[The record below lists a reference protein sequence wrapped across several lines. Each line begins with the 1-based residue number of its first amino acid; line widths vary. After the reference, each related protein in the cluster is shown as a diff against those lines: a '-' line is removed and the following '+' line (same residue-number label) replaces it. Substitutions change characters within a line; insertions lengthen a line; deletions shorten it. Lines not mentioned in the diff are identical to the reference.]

1 MQHDPTNNPRALQAI
16 YHAGGH
22 FVLCLEDKRPVW
34 RSWQK
39 LRPGLDVVLAHEGPL
54 GLKPWSISTT
64 ALDVDTGNP
73 GELIEA
79 WPPMAVLDSRRSNGK
94 HLYYSD
100 TEGRGNGHFE
110 VYGCAGEIRGAKGYL
125 ILWHD
130 GAGRLADALHD
141 PIARARRWPRDLFEL
156 AGLPAVTL
164 PPAGQPSSYSY
175 KPSEQSRQTWAAAA
189 AAVEMETIKRGRR
202 NVKLFDAVRFWAYSV
217 PRGQDLEAWTRR
229 VRVHA
234 LEQNRRF
241 SDPLD
246 GREVVQTA
254 YSISTWCWSGG
265 GAKWHYPRHWRHD
278 SENQRKRG
286 VKGGLASG
294 KARRDRN
301 AERDTAIV
309 EAVTAGHSLRAV
321 ARKWGLSAE
330 GVRYLVGRCQVK
342 PKSGGLGGAGGFSNE
357 TECFVKRRRGSG
369 GIPQPPHYAGGC
381 FGRMPI

>member
-1 MQHDPTNNPRALQAI
+1 MQQNPTNNPQALQTI

-34 RSWQK
+34 KSWQK

-54 GLKPWSISTT
+54 GLKPWSINTS
-64 ALDVDTGNP
+64 ALDVDTGDP
-73 GELIEA
+73 GELMHA
-79 WPPMAVLDSRRSNGK
+79 WPPMAVLNSKRAEGK

-110 VYGCAGEIRGAKGYL
+110 VYGCTGEIRSAKGYL

-141 PIARARRWPRDLFEL
+141 PLARSRRWPRDLFEL

-164 PPAGQPSSYSY
+164 RGAVKTPAYSY
-175 KPSEQSRQTWAAAA
+175 KPSDQSRQTWAAAA
-189 AAVEMETIKRGRR
+189 AGVEMEAIKRGRR

-241 SDPLD
+241 PEPLD
-246 GREVVQTA
+246 ESEVKQTA

-265 GAKWHYPRHWRHD
+265 GARWHFDH
-278 SENQRKRG
+278 SSSAQRRRG
-286 VKGGLASG
+286 VKSG
-294 KARRDRN
+294 KVRRARN
-301 AERDTAIV
+301 AERNVSIV
-309 EAVTAGHSLRAV
+309 AAVKSGQSLRAV
-321 ARKWGLSAE
+321 AREWGLSAE
-330 GVRYLVGRCQVK
+330 GVRYVVSRLSSEPNQLA
-342 PKSGGLGGAGGFSNE
+342 LGGAGG
-357 TECFVKRRRGSG
+357 RGS
-369 GIPQPPHYAGGC
+369 QLTLS
-381 FGRMPI
+381 

>member
-1 MQHDPTNNPRALQAI
+1 MTAHRMQKDPTNNPRAVQAI

-39 LRPGLDVVLAHEGPL
+39 LRPGLDVVLAHPGPL
-54 GLKPWSISTT
+54 GLKPWSISTS
-64 ALDVDTGNP
+64 ALDVDTGDP

-79 WPPMAVLDSRRSNGK
+79 WPPMAILNSRRSAGR

-110 VYGCAGEIRGAKGYL
+110 VYGCAGEIRSAKGYL

-141 PIARARRWPRDLFEL
+141 PLARARRWPRDLFEL

-164 PPAGQPSSYSY
+164 PAAVKTVAYTY
-175 KPSEQSRQTWAAAA
+175 KPSDQSRQAWSAAAE
-189 AAVEMETIKRGRR
+189 AVELETIQQGRR

-217 PRGQDLEAWTRR
+217 PRGNDLEAWNRR
-229 VRVHA
+229 VQVHA

-241 SDPLD
+241 PRPLD
-246 GREVVQTA
+246 GREVIQTA

-265 GAKWHYPRHWRHD
+265 GARWHYPKHWRHD
-278 SENQRKRG
+278 SENQRKR
-286 VKGGLASG
+286 
-294 KARRDRN
+294 
-301 AERDTAIV
+301 
-309 EAVTAGHSLRAV
+309 
-321 ARKWGLSAE
+321 ARKLGRMRRARNRGRNTAWRAAHAAGQSMRSIAKE
-330 GVRYLVGRCQVK
+330 YGVEPSTVFRVLRE
-342 PKSGGLGGAGGFSNE
+342 PKSVGVGGS
-357 TECFVKRRRGSG
+357 RGVST
-369 GIPQPPHYAGGC
+369 QLNLL
-381 FGRMPI
+381 RS